1 MDDKSPMHLWD
12 RMLWQAKLTLKLLR
26 QSRLVP
32 TISEYEYLYGPHDFN
47 TEPLS
52 PLVCAVEIHVKWTHR
67 NKFSPHLVPGLYV
80 GTHQE
85 QYIYHKVWVKD
96 TKSVR
101 IAYTVFLKNKYLTN
115 PTITTD
121 DAIVKSSDY
130 IEFSLQNNISQTNKS

>member
-1 MDDKSPMHLWD
+1 M
-12 RMLWQAKLTLKLLR
+12 
-26 QSRLVP
+26 
-32 TISEYEYLYGPHDFN
+32 
-47 TEPLS
+47 
-52 PLVCAVEIHVKWTHR
+52 
-67 NKFSPHLVPGLYV
+67 VPGLYV
-80 GTHQE
+80 GTYQE